1 MKKSVYSNVIKGLSV
16 EFQREP
22 KRGRYLNIVH
32 IGSGGQLGAPH
43 RFNRTYK
50 DAMEVISK
58 YLGGLDWSVC
68 SSQIVN
74 NSEYSE
80 AYKELIYNL

>member
-1 MKKSVYSNVIKGLSV
+1 MKKSVYSNVVKGLSI
-16 EFQREP
+16 EFQSEP
-22 KRGRYLNIVH
+22 KKGRYLNIVH
-32 IGSGGQLGAPH
+32 IGSGCQLGANH

-68 SSQIVN
+68 SSQLVSN
-74 NSEYSE
+74 PEYSE
-80 AYKELIYNL
+80 AYKELVYNL